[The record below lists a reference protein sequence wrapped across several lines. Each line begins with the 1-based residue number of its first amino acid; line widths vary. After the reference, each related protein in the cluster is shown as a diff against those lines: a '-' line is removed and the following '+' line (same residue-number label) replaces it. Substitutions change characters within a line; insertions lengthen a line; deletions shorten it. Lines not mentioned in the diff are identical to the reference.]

1 MDLLDTKIYSMI
13 GEDGF
18 ARLVNA
24 FYRRVPA
31 DDILGPMYKQHGDL
45 SGPEVR
51 LRLFLI
57 QSFGGQRR
65 YSQQRGHPRLRM
77 RHAPFQVDQ
86 RARDR
91 WIELMEQALGRMK
104 FEQQVDRAVAG
115 ILPRRRHISD
125 QPLRLESRKYPFC
138 GTKPASQMFR
148 VFAVRRVDGERM
160 KIAVMPGDGVGKE
173 VVAEGLKVLKV
184 AAQKFGFTY
193 DTTDYPFGAEHYLKT
208 KITLPDSA
216 LKELAAHDAILFGAV
231 GADPRGN
238 AQIPQGLIETDI
250 LLKMRFELDQYIN
263 LRPTR
268 LLPGV
273 PTPLANVQP
282 GDIDMV
288 IVRENT
294 EGLYCQNGGFLYKD
308 TPHEVANQIEVT
320 TRHGVERAI
329 RYAFE
334 YAKQHNRKKVT
345 LVAKTNVLRF
355 AHNLW
360 MRAFEEVKGDYA
372 GIETGLPSRRRLHDV
387 HGHQAE
393 ALRRDRHD
401 QHVRRHHHGPGR
413 RDSGRHGHGR
423 QRAISI
429 PTRQAAS
436 MFEPVHGSAPD
447 IAGKNFA
454 NPIATFLS
462 VAMMLDFLEQPKAAK
477 AINTACQEVV
487 ADPKNHT
494 RDLGGTATTTAVGE
508 SVCTKVAG

>member
-1 MDLLDTKIYSMI
+1 
-13 GEDGF
+13 
-18 ARLVNA
+18 
-24 FYRRVPA
+24 
-31 DDILGPMYKQHGDL
+31 
-45 SGPEVR
+45 
-51 LRLFLI
+51 
-57 QSFGGQRR
+57 
-65 YSQQRGHPRLRM
+65 
-77 RHAPFQVDQ
+77 
-86 RARDR
+86 
-91 WIELMEQALGRMK
+91 
-104 FEQQVDRAVAG
+104 
-115 ILPRRRHISD
+115 
-125 QPLRLESRKYPFC
+125 
-138 GTKPASQMFR
+138 
-148 VFAVRRVDGERM
+148 M

-173 VVAEGLKVLKV
+173 VVPEGLKVLAV
-184 AAQKFGFTY
+184 AAKKFAFTY

-238 AQIPQGLIETDI
+238 AQIPQGLLETEI

-273 PTPLANVQP
+273 PTPLANVNP
-282 GDIDMV
+282 GDVDMV

-294 EGLYCQNGGFLYKD
+294 EGLYAGQGGFLYKG

-320 TRHGVERAI
+320 TRRGVERCI

-334 YAKQHNRKKVT
+334 YAKQFNRKKVT

-360 MRAFEEVKGDYA
+360 ARAFEEVKADYS
-372 GIETGLPSRRRLHDV
+372 GIETDYHHVDACTMYMVTKPKIYDV
-387 HGHQAE
+387 IVTTNMFGDIITDLGAAIQGGMGMA
-393 ALRRDRHD
+393 A
-401 QHVRRHHHGPGR
+401 
-413 RDSGRHGHGR
+413 SGN
-423 QRAISI
+423 IN
-429 PTRQAAS
+429 PTKQTAS

-462 VAMMLDFLEQPKAAK
+462 VAMMLDFLGQPQAAK
-477 AINTACQEVV
+477 AINDACRDVV

-494 RDLGGTATTTAVGE
+494 RDLGGQASTTQISEAV
-508 SVCTKVAG
+508 CAKI